1 VRRPFRAN
9 VCEMIDGGAERAHGV
24 GAFHPMYGSGG
35 HEAVTEQNVSD
46 KKFLSVFGQSGLT
59 RFESVEEFT

>member
-1 VRRPFRAN
+1 
-9 VCEMIDGGAERAHGV
+9 MIDGGAERAHGV